1 MSDEAIKPWKDYPFK
16 RDALIATD
24 DDAFRGLAQQ
34 ALEDKSVDPYF
45 HHTVSSGYDDK
56 KIRPEDVLKSFE
68 AEFPGFEVTE
78 DSFLDEAERDAI
90 FGVHRGNERE
100 LTSKDQLTEEGIARF
115 HHDLMATRS
124 THRTYVWPRAY
135 VRWQVDLNRNSLQ
148 MDVHTTSRD
157 FLKRALMWY
166 RQWVPEPEVRP
177 KKGSPLYVVGRGSN
191 GFKLSKIGL
200 EGEPLVREN
209 YSPTFL
215 KKYDRIVSDLRS
227 AKPSGRL
234 AIMQGVPGTG
244 KTYAIRAIMQEV
256 QDVTFIIAP
265 PALVPQLST
274 PDFVDLLIG
283 LRDQKKRT
291 LVLMIEDADEILTD
305 RGAGN
310 MSAISAVLNLTDGLI
325 GGLLDMRIVATT
337 NATKVEL
344 DRAIVRSGR
353 LSAVAEADEIDAIRA
368 VGVYRRLTGNEG
380 ALPFFAEAHAAETKF
395 VLADVYRKAAEDGLK
410 PEERLEDPAGT
421 PDEPMGFKIRSQV
434 EGISETIS
442 QLVAALEAGLGDVS
456 PSELTQGSALS
467 VDDMGITS
475 VGFATSDGAH
485 GVEIRVVKTSDEDG
499 VSEFV
504 REHAIPDEDFDPED
518 EEDFSDEETSGDD
531 D

>member
-1 MSDEAIKPWKDYPFK
+1 MSDVKPWKDYPFK

-34 ALEDKSVDPYF
+34 AMEDPSVDPYF
-45 HHTVSSGYDDK
+45 HHTVSCGYDEK
-56 KIRPEDVLKSFE
+56 KLRPEAVLASFE
-68 AEFPGFEVTE
+68 AEFPGFEITE
-78 DSFLDEAERDAI
+78 NSFLTEAERDTI
-90 FGVHRGNERE
+90 FGVHQGNERE
-100 LTSKDQLTEEGIARF
+100 LTSKDQLTPENISRF
-115 HHDLMATRS
+115 HHDLMASRS
-124 THRTYVWPRAY
+124 THKTYVWPRAY
-135 VRWQVDLNRNSLQ
+135 ARWQIDLSRNSLQ

-157 FLKRALMWY
+157 FLSRTLAWF
-166 RQWVPEPEVRP
+166 RQWVPDPEVRP
-177 KKGSPLYVVGRGSN
+177 KKGSPLYVVGRGQS

-200 EGEPLVREN
+200 EGEPLIREN
-209 YSPTFL
+209 YNPEFL
-215 KKYDRIVSDLRS
+215 KKYDRIVKDLR
-227 AKPSGRL
+227 APKPSGRL

-283 LRDQKKRT
+283 LRDQKKRS

-353 LSAVAEADEIDAIRA
+353 LSAVAVADEIDAAQADAI
-368 VGVYRRLTGNEG
+368 YTRLTGKPSPY
-380 ALPFFAEAHAAETKF
+380 LDTQRPW
-395 VLADVYRKAAEDGLK
+395 VLADVYRQAAEDGLK
-410 PEERLEDPAGT
+410 PEERLAEPAAA
-421 PDEPMGFKIRSQV
+421 PDEPMGFKMRTQV
-434 EGISETIS
+434 EQISDTIAK
-442 QLVAALEAGLGDVS
+442 LVEALESGVGSVA
-456 PSELTQGSALS
+456 PSELTQGSA
-467 VDDMGITS
+467 MA
-475 VGFATSDGAH
+475 GFSTADGSA
-485 GVEIRVVKTSDEDG
+485 GVEVRVMK
-499 VSEFV
+499 VSEEGDITQFTRTV
-504 REHAIPDEDFDPED
+504 VPPEDFDFAEVEGD
-518 EEDFSDEETSGDD
+518 DDYVGDEETSGDD
-531 D
+531 GEDD